1 MIKRKKRRKWKN
13 ETGRNEEKGKGKEG
27 GKAKVKFGYKFW
39 RTPSIKAIKKRGF
52 RLISFTPSNL
62 CYRDKNMEKTE
73 I

>member
-39 RTPSIKAIKKRGF
+39 RTPSIKAIKKQGF

-62 CYRDKNMEKTE
+62 CYRDKNMEKTD